1 MFLVGLTGGIASGKS
16 TVAKILKDDFGCVV
30 IDADEV
36 AREVVLPGTLGWRKI
51 RQHFGSDVFQGNGEL
66 NREKLGQVI
75 FNDANKRKILNSITH
90 PEIYKAIAWKVIKNF
105 FLGQHFIILDLPLLF
120 ESKKMVPFM
129 SYTIVVNCSEE
140 QQLQRLM
147 ARNNYSKEAAEIR
160 IQAQMPLSEKCRLCT
175 HVIDNSRDIQNTYL
189 QTSRIHGELS
199 RSWLHWKVRVLLALC
214 AGSVI
219 GLTIYVVKL
228 IFR

>member
-1 MFLVGLTGGIASGKS
+1 MFLVGLTGGIASGKTS
-16 TVAKILKDDFGCVV
+16 VAKILKDELGCTV

-36 AREVVLPGTLGWRKI
+36 AREVVLPGTQGWKKI
-51 RQHFGSDVFQGNGEL
+51 QKNFGNDVFQPNGEL
-66 NREKLGQVI
+66 NREKLGQII
-75 FNDANKRKILNSITH
+75 FNDAEKRKILNSITH
-90 PEIYKAIAWKVIKNF
+90 PEIYKAIAWKVMKNF
-105 FLGQHFIILDLPLLF
+105 LLGQHFIVLDLPLLF

-129 SYTIVVNCSEE
+129 SYTVVVNCSEE

-147 ARNNYSKEAAEIR
+147 KRNNYSREAAEIR
-160 IQAQMPLSEKCRLCT
+160 IRAQMPLSEKCRLCT
-175 HVIDNSRDIQNTYL
+175 HIIDNTNDIESTYH
-189 QTSRIHGELS
+189 QTVKFHKQLS
-199 RSWLHWKVRVLLALC
+199 QSLLYWKVRVLLAVC

>member
-16 TVAKILKDDFGCVV
+16 TVAKILKELGCTV

-36 AREVVLPGTLGWRKI
+36 AREVVLPGTPGWKKI
-51 RQHFGSDVFQGNGEL
+51 KTHFGSDVFQPNGEL

-75 FNDANKRKILNSITH
+75 FNDSDKRKILNSITH
-90 PEIYKAIAWKVIKNF
+90 PEIYKAIAWKVMKNF
-105 FLGQHFIILDLPLLF
+105 LIGQHFIVLDLPLLF

-129 SYTIVVNCSEE
+129 SYTVVVNCSEE

-147 ARNNYSKEAAEIR
+147 KRNNYSREAAEIR
-160 IQAQMPLSEKCRLCT
+160 IKAQMPLNEKCKLCS
-175 HVIDNSRDIQNTYL
+175 HIIDNTQDVQTTYY
-189 QTSRIHGELS
+189 QTVKLHQQLS
-199 RSWLHWKVRVLLALC
+199 RSRLYWKVRVLLAVC
-214 AGSVI
+214 AGTVI

-228 IFR
+228 VFR